1 MTTQSSP
8 HPLTIAYV
16 ALGAAAAIEAIADSS
31 DASQAV
37 RKHLNQNGGR
47 MGVMARV
54 VSDPAIARLDHW
66 RAATSRDNVG
76 AHEGFYADSARNFGY
91 HAAAAVL
98 NGDLEFNA
106 AAGAG
111 LLIDKHLG
119 VTPPSIAEEKKAILG
134 ELEDLTIAY
143 AAIGAARAIDARG
156 GIPDD
161 VMDHVQGEIGLI
173 RSVIQDPSLLWMDKA
188 ALESEDGI
196 DGVFAYECA
205 EPFGQRLA
213 EAALAG
219 SVVDSKAL
227 AEELLR
233 DVLPQENAARP

>member
-1 MTTQSSP
+1 MTNQSAP

-16 ALGAAAAIEAIADSS
+16 ALGAAAAIEAIADSN

-54 VSDPAIARLDHW
+54 VGDPGIARLDHW
-66 RAATSRDNVG
+66 RAAASPDNLG
-76 AHEGFYADSARNFGY
+76 AHEGFYADCARNFGY

-98 NGDLEFNA
+98 NGDREFDA
-106 AAGAG
+106 AADARQ
-111 LLIDKHLG
+111 LIEKHLG
-119 VTPPSIAEEKKAILG
+119 VPPFSVAEEEKTALG

-143 AAIGAARAIDARG
+143 AAIGAARAIDAWG

-161 VMDHVQGEIGLI
+161 VMDHFQGEIGLI

-188 ALESEDGI
+188 ALENEDGI

-233 DVLPQENAARP
+233 DVLPQEHAARP

>member
-1 MTTQSSP
+1 MTDVNAP
-8 HPLTIAYV
+8 HPLTVAYV
-16 ALGAAAAIEAIADSS
+16 ALGAAAAIEAIADAA
-31 DASQAV
+31 DASASV
-37 RKHLNQNGGR
+37 RKNLNEGGGR
-47 MGVMARV
+47 MGLMARI

-66 RAATSRDNVG
+66 RAAARGNDRG
-76 AHEGFYADSARNFGY
+76 AHEGFYADCARNFGY
-91 HAAAAVL
+91 HAAAASL
-98 NGDLEFNA
+98 NGDLEFDA
-106 AAGAG
+106 AADARK
-111 LLIDKHLG
+111 LIEKHLG
-119 VTPPSIAEEKKAILG
+119 VTPLSIAEEKKTILG

-161 VMDHVQGEIGLI
+161 VMDQFQGEIGLI

-188 ALESEDGI
+188 ALENEDGI

-205 EPFGQRLA
+205 EPFGHRLA

-219 SVVDSKAL
+219 RPVDSKAI

-233 DVLPQENAARP
+233 DVMPSEQPARP

>member
-1 MTTQSSP
+1 MTTMTST

-16 ALGAAAAIEAIADSS
+16 ALGAAAAIEAMADSAE
-31 DASQAV
+31 ASPGV
-37 RKHLNQNGGR
+37 RKHLNENGGR

-66 RAATSRDNVG
+66 RAAASRDTLG
-76 AHEGFYADSARNFGY
+76 AHEGFYADCARSFGY

-98 NGDLEFNA
+98 NGDLEFDA
-106 AAGAG
+106 AADARQ
-111 LLIDKHLG
+111 LIEKHLG
-119 VTPPSIAEEKKAILG
+119 VTPPPIAEERKTIIG
-134 ELEDLTIAY
+134 DLEDLTIAY

-161 VMDHVQGEIGLI
+161 IMDHFQGEIGLI

-188 ALESEDGI
+188 ALENEDGI

-219 SVVDSKAL
+219 SVVDSKAI

-233 DVLPQENAARP
+233 DILLQEHTARP